1 MATDTCYSCPDRR
14 GSAVCQVDY
23 TTEDWVHCIHCGK
36 SLIGRNDTMLIHVMN
51 DIFDGQ
57 PNKCIM
63 VQQVNT
69 QGVMGS
75 GLAKAIRNKYPQV
88 FEHYRGEYELGL
100 LELGYTSYIEV
111 EPDKFVA
118 NICGQEFYGR
128 DGKQYTSYNALRTGL
143 EDVKMMAEVLNVDV
157 VIPFRIG
164 CGLGG
169 GDWNGVVLP
178 MVEEIFKDG
187 LVAFVF
193 QGGDE
198 DYAEKTNSKDSK
210 DSGQKFRSNSTGLID
225 SNGQDAF

>member
-1 MATDTCYSCPDRR
+1 MATDTHLSCPDRR
-14 GSAVCQVDY
+14 GKAVCQIDH
-23 TTEDWVHCIHCGK
+23 TSEDWVHCIHCGE
-36 SLIGRNDTMLIHVMN
+36 SVIGRNDTMLIHVMN

-75 GLAKAIRNKYPQV
+75 GLAKAIRNKYPMV
-88 FEHYRGEYELGL
+88 YEHYRTEYELEL
-100 LELGYTSYIEV
+100 LTLGYTSYIEV

-128 DGKQYTSYNALRTGL
+128 DGKRYTDYEALRSGL
-143 EDVKMMAEVLNVDV
+143 EDVKMMAQALNVDV
-157 VIPFRIG
+157 VIPYKIG

-178 MVEEIFKDG
+178 MVEDIFKDG
-187 LVAFVF
+187 LVAFVY

-198 DYAEKTNSKDSK
+198 DYAENKKEETT
-210 DSGQKFRSNSTGLID
+210 GQKFRNNSTGLID
-225 SNGQDAF
+225 TDGQDAF